1 MKTFR
6 RSSFLILAL
15 VLSLTAC
22 SSQPGNVSNDENPQV
37 EADAGDSSK
46 KDETIDQNQDK
57 QETTE
62 EKVHNDD
69 SESSEK
75 DTSDKDETAEV
86 DETAEE
92 NPVSTDQEE
101 GGVGGYVEALD
112 EDSQDTPTTE
122 SSIPDESKTNT
133 PDTNKDSNNQSPSKD
148 SQVKDE
154 PQLNNVKLGFN
165 NEESKALRDLVNSLG
180 HSLVEDD
187 NQEVPTIKN
196 VDDLEAIV
204 AFDNDISYGW
214 ICKYED
220 NKIGVAMIYHEVGQN
235 MKPIVVI
242 FGEKTLYESGS
253 SGIMNNYKTRFIQ
266 EAEDIKLNFFEP
278 GTHFIDLYK

>member
-62 EKVHNDD
+62 EKVHNYD

-75 DTSDKDETAEV
+75 DTSDKDETAEA

-101 GGVGGYVEALD
+101 GGVGGYVEPLD
-112 EDSQDTPTTE
+112 EDSKE
-122 SSIPDESKTNT
+122 NT
-133 PDTNKDSNNQSPSKD
+133 SGTNKDSNNQSPSKD

-165 NEESKALRDLVNSLG
+165 NEESKALRDLVNILG

-253 SGIMNNYKTRFIQ
+253 SGIMNNDKTRFIQ